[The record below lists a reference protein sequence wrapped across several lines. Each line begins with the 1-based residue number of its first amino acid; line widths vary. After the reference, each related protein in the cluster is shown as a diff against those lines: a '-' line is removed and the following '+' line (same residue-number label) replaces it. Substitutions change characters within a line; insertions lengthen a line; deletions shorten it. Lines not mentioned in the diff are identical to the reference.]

1 MSARCRVHR
10 ASTSSVLCCTSVR
23 RVLCCSSARR
33 RVHRASTSGTPCF
46 TTEHVPTAAYAA
58 PATVIEY
65 VAPAGTCA
73 APAPAYVTETWGDA
87 DMSESMSEMSEDAAV
102 NVDGLLDTVFDA
114 MCELAVEDGR
124 DWVPVRQIQVRTSL
138 RLERLEELLE
148 EWECMGVVC
157 RDVTRL
163 EVAFCMSVAAQIEK
177 CRQT

>member
-1 MSARCRVHR
+1 
-10 ASTSSVLCCTSVR
+10 
-23 RVLCCSSARR
+23 
-33 RVHRASTSGTPCF
+33 
-46 TTEHVPTAAYAA
+46 
-58 PATVIEY
+58 
-65 VAPAGTCA
+65 
-73 APAPAYVTETWGDA
+73 
-87 DMSESMSEMSEDAAV
+87 MSESMSEMSEDAAV
-102 NVDGLLDTVFDA
+102 NDDGLLDTVFDA
-114 MCELAVEDGR
+114 ICELAGEDGR